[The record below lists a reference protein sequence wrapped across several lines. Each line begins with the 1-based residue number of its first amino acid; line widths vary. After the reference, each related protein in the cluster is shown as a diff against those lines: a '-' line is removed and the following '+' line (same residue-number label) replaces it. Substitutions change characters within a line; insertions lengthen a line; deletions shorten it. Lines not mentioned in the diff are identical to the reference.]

1 MDNKTYAIGILSL
14 TALVLFIA
22 NCFAPQAAVGQVSI
36 KERDYSVVTAR
47 VQSGGDGLYIVD
59 NATGLMAVFTY
70 NTSTRS
76 VEARAVRHVADAF
89 QQGGR

>member
-1 MDNKTYAIGILSL
+1 MDNKTYTIGILSL

-36 KERDYSVVTAR
+36 KDRDYSVATAR

-59 NATGLMAVFTY
+59 NATGLMAVFVY
-70 NTSTRS
+70 DPSSRS
-76 VEARAVRHVADAF
+76 VEARAVRNVADAF
-89 QQGGR
+89 QQAGR

>member
-1 MDNKTYAIGILSL
+1 MDKKVFAIGILSL
-14 TALVLFIA
+14 MALVLIIA
-22 NCFAPQAAVGQVSI
+22 NAFAPQAAVGQVSI

-70 NTSTRS
+70 NPSSRS
-76 VEARAVRHVADAF
+76 LEARAVRNVTDAF
-89 QQGGR
+89 QQAGR